1 MSPLFAA
8 LFSILLIIVIFIAII
23 IGVKNLQS
31 MRDDQEDTGK
41 RHHKGHNNIGGD
53 PATWSH
59 ENISSNQNKNLG
71 GDPRTWGPVTEWE
84 GSQRFANS
92 LSDKR

>member
-8 LFSILLIIVIFIAII
+8 ILTIVLIIVIFIAII

-41 RHHKGHNNIGGD
+41 KHHRGHKNIGGD
-53 PATWSH
+53 PATWTPQ
-59 ENISSNQNKNLG
+59 NIPSNQNKNLG

-84 GSQRFANS
+84 GSQRFAHS
-92 LSDKR
+92 LAE